1 MTATWST
8 NKNKI
13 ESLSEFADERQI
25 LGSYVSGNVSIIGTK
40 GGTTGDIWGYKL
52 KRNAKGEVIITS
64 AGLPARPS
72 EIEYVACALP
82 DWEGRSIPLCASRTG
97 HSPCN
102 GMERLEV

>member
-1 MTATWST
+1 MFSPISQWDTTATWST

-64 AGLPARPS
+64 AR
-72 EIEYVACALP
+72 
-82 DWEGRSIPLCASRTG
+82 
-97 HSPCN
+97 
-102 GMERLEV
+102 